1 MNYILWNGKDS
12 RDIKGLII
20 SELPP
25 ITKPNMRVRETIV
38 DGVDGSIIEEMGYES
53 YDKTVAI
60 SLKIG
65 ADVDQI
71 NEFFTGNGQVTFSN
85 EPDRYYIARII
96 KSIDY
101 ARLLRYRV
109 ATVTFRVQ
117 PFKYNRVEVEV
128 ARKETDEKDGIT
140 VRNIGNYTAKPLLYI
155 EGSGTVE
162 VTINGKAMFRYNFP
176 EEGDA
181 VYIDSEKQDAYLGD
195 ALKNRDMV
203 GEFPILE
210 KGINVIT
217 WTGTVTKFIITK
229 YSRWL

>member
-117 PFKYNRVEVEV
+117 PFKYDRVEV
-128 ARKETDEKDGIT
+128 AREATENGIT

-155 EGSGTVE
+155 EGTGTVE
-162 VTINGKAMFRYNFP
+162 VTINGKAMFRYTFP

-195 ALKNRDMV
+195 ALKNRDME

-217 WTGTVTKFIITK
+217 WSGTITFLQITK

>member
-25 ITKPNMRVRETIV
+25 ITKPNMRVRETII
-38 DGVDGSIIEEMGYES
+38 DGVDGSVIEEMGYES

-71 NEFFTGNGQVTFSN
+71 NEFFTGNGEVIFSN

-101 ARLLRYRV
+101 ARLLRYKV

-117 PFKYNRVEVEV
+117 PFKYDRVEV
-128 ARKETDEKDGIT
+128 AREATNEKYGIT
-140 VRNIGNYTAKPLLYI
+140 VKNIGNYTAKPLILI
-155 EGSGTVE
+155 IGSGTVE
-162 VTINGKAMFRYNFP
+162 FTVNGKAMFRYTFP
-176 EEGDA
+176 EGENT
-181 VYIDSEKQDAYLGD
+181 VYLDSEKQDAYDGD
-195 ALKNRDMV
+195 ALKNRNME
-203 GEFPILE
+203 GEFPIFE

-217 WTGTVTKFIITK
+217 WIGTITYLQITK

>member
-1 MNYILWNGKDS
+1 MNYILWNNKDS

-25 ITKPNMRVRETIV
+25 ITKPNMRVRETII
-38 DGVDGSIIEEMGYES
+38 DGVDGSVIEEMGYES

-65 ADVDQI
+65 ADVDSI
-71 NEFFTGNGQVTFSN
+71 TEFFTGSGEVVFSN
-85 EPDRYYIARII
+85 EPDKYYIARII

-117 PFKYNRVEVEV
+117 PFKYNRVEV
-128 ARKETDEKDGIT
+128 AREATNARQDLT
-140 VRNIGNYTAKPLLYI
+140 VQNIGNHTAKPLILLI
-155 EGSGTVE
+155 GTGTVE
-162 VTINGKAMFRYNFP
+162 FTVNGKRMFRYTFP
-176 EEGDA
+176 SDENA
-181 VYIDSEKQDAYLGD
+181 VYIDSEKQDAYWDGE
-195 ALKNRDMV
+195 LKNRNMEGD
-203 GEFPILE
+203 FPIFE

-217 WTGTVTKFIITK
+217 WSSALSNVTITK